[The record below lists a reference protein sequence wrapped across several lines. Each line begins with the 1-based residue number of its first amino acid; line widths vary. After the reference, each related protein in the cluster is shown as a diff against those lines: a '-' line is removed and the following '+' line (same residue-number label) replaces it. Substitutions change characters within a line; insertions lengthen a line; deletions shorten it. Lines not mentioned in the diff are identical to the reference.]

1 MHLDIS
7 DILHKIRRLQWWK
20 PSIFCEYFWN
30 RSEES
35 DQNVTARAKQRSPMH
50 SSATSS
56 SDHDSDAAA
65 GQGGDRAALAR
76 GDGGDATKVL
86 AEAESHVEYS
96 SDSSAI
102 DATKPDGSYVETSE
116 VTNSSTT
123 SGSQSLDDSDSSVQS
138 VVRVTPVSAGA
149 PQSKEEDHAG
159 VVKNGSSAE
168 ASSPPKESKIK
179 RVNSV
184 FGRFLNS
191 GAAESSSEKSSSD
204 DEAERSTTANQELTR
219 QPSAAE
225 SVDVVDVESASIL
238 TEPGVDMFRA
248 AMASIPEPNS
258 EEAEVWVHAVRKG
271 ASSKCSE

>member
-1 MHLDIS
+1 
-7 DILHKIRRLQWWK
+7 
-20 PSIFCEYFWN
+20 
-30 RSEES
+30 
-35 DQNVTARAKQRSPMH
+35 MH
-50 SSATSS
+50 SSATSCDSS

-191 GAAESSSEKSSSD
+191 GAAESSLEKSSSD